1 MPAAETAQGLE
12 HFQLPIADFRFCLRG
27 RFRLGKRKLEID
39 NDIDLKDEGLRLL
52 IFEISD

>member
-12 HFQLPIADFRFCLRG
+12 HFRLPIADFRFCLRG

>member
-1 MPAAETAQGLE
+1 
-12 HFQLPIADFRFCLRG
+12 LRG

>member
-12 HFQLPIADFRFCLRG
+12 HFRMPIADSVCEVGFDWA
-27 RFRLGKRKLEID
+27 KRKLEID